1 MNSRLL
7 DRTDLETEEEES
19 VEPPLGPKK
28 GEFLMIMII
37 NISVWMEAVWERRQ
51 QMIHQPLSNTFFFSP
66 SKSLFFTC
74 PFSFNQHNN
83 NRQIFGLVGGRTR
96 WLKVFN
102 GAKDNFWSKG
112 FISLQSDSW
121 VSSKKQPR
129 SQMLFIQPWIRFR
142 MFWGYEDC
150 CSLLRHRWKIKS
162 DNNEMRLMKDWVT
175 QEDSALVFPLNSIGF
190 FFF

>member
-1 MNSRLL
+1 
-7 DRTDLETEEEES
+7 
-19 VEPPLGPKK
+19 
-28 GEFLMIMII
+28 
-37 NISVWMEAVWERRQ
+37 MEAVWERRQ

-66 SKSLFFTC
+66 SKSLFFTY

-102 GAKDNFWSKG
+102 GAKDSFWSKG

-190 FFF
+190 FFFNMPSKIVFLFHLYPNLSKKSGAWPTSSITCRTMTVITP